1 MSRDPVTALDHEAP
15 SKRASMHVTQSG
27 RPTGGRMDNEPEQNA
42 APTALDKV
50 TAALA
55 ALGQDTAAAIAQRAG
70 VGYSTAT
77 KRLRVLEEAGQAE
90 TFRADDGRTLWR
102 QPASTAGSGSA
113 DTPATTTDDP
123 PHTPEPDTAPHDNP
137 EQPAGT
143 PAPAPDAD
151 TTAAAEPKDEST
163 GNPPDE
169 VRRPASEVAADP
181 PAPQDTPSQPGG
193 DQSDAVAPDPAGE
206 GGEPVTTVSVE
217 QPAAVE
223 ASEAKRGRDPGLA
236 SAHDHLPAGGQAEAP
251 DTAGAQARRSKGS
264 LRGAIRD
271 VLEAHPDQTFK
282 TSQLCRAIDAA
293 NEGSGS
299 AKASAG
305 AVVNAVHKLVA
316 AGIAVQ
322 VADRPATF
330 QLAPTTD

>member
-1 MSRDPVTALDHEAP
+1 
-15 SKRASMHVTQSG
+15 
-27 RPTGGRMDNEPEQNA
+27 MDNEPEQNA
-42 APTALDKV
+42 APTALEKV

-102 QPASTAGSGSA
+102 QPASTTGSGSGSA
-113 DTPATTTDDP
+113 DIPAATIDDP
-123 PHTPEPDTAPHDNP
+123 PHTPEPDAAYGNS
-137 EQPAGT
+137 EQPGGT
-143 PAPAPDAD
+143 PAPAPDA
-151 TTAAAEPKDEST
+151 P
-163 GNPPDE
+163 
-169 VRRPASEVAADP
+169 ADP
-181 PAPQDTPSQPGG
+181 PAPQDTPSQTGD
-193 DQSDAVAPDPAGE
+193 DQSDAVAPDLAGE
-206 GGEPVTTVSVE
+206 GGDTVTTVSVE
-217 QPAAVE
+217 QSAAVE
-223 ASEAKRGRDPGLA
+223 AGEAEPGRAPGLA
-236 SAHDHLPAGGQAEAP
+236 SAHDHLPAGGQAEDPEA
-251 DTAGAQARRSKGS
+251 AGAQARRSKGS

-271 VLEAHPDQTFK
+271 VLEAHPDQPFK
-282 TSQLCRAIDAA
+282 TSQLCKAIDAA

-330 QLAPTTD
+330 QLAPTSD

>member
-1 MSRDPVTALDHEAP
+1 
-15 SKRASMHVTQSG
+15 
-27 RPTGGRMDNEPEQNA
+27 MDNEPEQNA
-42 APTALDKV
+42 NPTALDKV

-102 QPASTAGSGSA
+102 QPASTAGSI
-113 DTPATTTDDP
+113 DTPATATDDP
-123 PHTPEPDTAPHDNP
+123 PHTLEPDRAPHGNP
-137 EQPAGT
+137 EQPGGT
-143 PAPAPDAD
+143 PAPAAD
-151 TTAAAEPKDEST
+151 TDTDTTVAAEPEEEEST

-169 VRRPASEVAADP
+169 VRRPAPQVAADP
-181 PAPQDTPSQPGG
+181 PAPPQDTSPPPGG
-193 DQSDAVAPDPAGE
+193 GLSEARAPDLAGE

-217 QPAAVE
+217 HSAAVE
-223 ASEAKRGRDPGLA
+223 AGEVKPGRDLDPA

-251 DTAGAQARRSKGS
+251 DTAAGAQARRSKGS

-271 VLEAHPDQTFK
+271 VLEAHPDQPFK
-282 TSQLCRAIDAA
+282 TSQLCKAIDEA

-316 AGIAVQ
+316 VGIAVQ

-330 QLAPTTD
+330 QLAPTSD